1 MNSVVIA
8 ISLMLVLS
16 LCRVNVVIALT
27 VSALAAGALSPLSLN
42 QTIEAFNAGLGHN
55 AQIALSYATLG
66 AFAMALSHSGV
77 TDVISQRIINQ
88 LGNKTNYRQKLWIK
102 TLLMSAVLL
111 MAISSQN
118 IIPVHI
124 AFIPI
129 LIPPLLSAMNM
140 LAIDRRAIACII
152 AFGLVTTYMIVPFGF
167 GHIFLNEI
175 LGKQIELNGLPV
187 STPQIIQAM
196 TWPVI
201 GMFLGLLTAVFFS
214 YRKPRRYQVKAVEID
229 PLAHTQVN
237 PSHLRSAS
245 LAIMVTLGIQIF
257 LDDALIFAA
266 LAGFII
272 LHTSGVLK
280 RHNTEDVITQGFHMM
295 AVIGFTMIA
304 AAGFAEVIQTT
315 GDIESLVESIRHNV
329 GSDNKGLVAL
339 MMLVIGLLITMGIGS
354 SFSTIPILA
363 AIYVPLALSFDF
375 STLAT
380 IALIGTSAALGDAG
394 SPASE
399 STLVLT
405 AGLNADEQHE
415 HIYDSVVP
423 TFLHFNLPLM
433 VFGWIAAMTL

>member
-1 MNSVVIA
+1 
-8 ISLMLVLS
+8 
-16 LCRVNVVIALT
+16 
-27 VSALAAGALSPLSLN
+27 
-42 QTIEAFNAGLGHN
+42 
-55 AQIALSYATLG
+55 
-66 AFAMALSHSGV
+66 
-77 TDVISQRIINQ
+77 
-88 LGNKTNYRQKLWIK
+88 
-102 TLLMSAVLL
+102 